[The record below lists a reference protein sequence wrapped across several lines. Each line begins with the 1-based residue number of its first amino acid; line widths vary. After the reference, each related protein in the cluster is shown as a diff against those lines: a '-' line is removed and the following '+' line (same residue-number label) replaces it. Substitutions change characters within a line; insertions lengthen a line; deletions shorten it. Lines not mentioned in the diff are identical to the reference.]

1 MIQLRKSEDRGQ
13 ADRGWLQARYTF
25 SFGTYQDPNH
35 MGFRVLRV
43 LNDDRIA
50 AGQGFGPHAHRD
62 MEIITYVVEGQIRHR
77 DSMGESHV
85 IRPNEIQVMSAGN
98 GVVHS
103 EFNASDEE
111 SARVIQIW
119 IEPTSEDLQPSY
131 QQIVINPSEKRGRW
145 QLLAAPNGSHENAAT
160 TINQDARLYLAE
172 ASSGSII
179 RHAIARQ
186 RSAWVQV
193 VRGHVALNGL
203 PMKEGDGAAI
213 SAAISNAQEIAVAG
227 CGAAGGELLLFDLP

>member
-1 MIQLRKSEDRGQ
+1 
-13 ADRGWLQARYTF
+13 
-25 SFGTYQDPNH
+25 
-35 MGFRVLRV
+35 
-43 LNDDRIA
+43 
-50 AGQGFGPHAHRD
+50 

-103 EFNASDEE
+103 EFNASDED

-145 QLLAAPNGSHENAAT
+145 QLLAAPNGSDENAAT
-160 TINQDARLYLAE
+160 TINQDARLYVVE
-172 ASSGSII
+172 ACPGSII
-179 RHAIARQ
+179 RHAIAPQ

-213 SAAISNAQEIAVAG
+213 SNEQEIAVAG
-227 CGAAGGELLLFDLP
+227 EGAAGGELLLFDLP

>member
-1 MIQLRKSEDRGQ
+1 MIRIRRSEDRGQ

-25 SFGTYQDPNH
+25 SFGTYQDPDY

-43 LNDDRIA
+43 LNDDLIA
-50 AGQGFGPHAHRD
+50 AGHGFGPHAHRD
-62 MEIITYVVEGQIRHR
+62 MEIITFVVEGRIRHR
-77 DSMGESHV
+77 DSMGASHV

-119 IEPTSEDLQPSY
+119 IEPASEDLHPSY
-131 QQIVINPSEKRGRW
+131 QQIAINPLERRGQW
-145 QLLAAPNGSHENAAT
+145 QLLAAPIGGDHAAT
-160 TINQDARLYLAE
+160 TINQDARVYVAE
-172 ASSGSII
+172 APSGSVI
-179 RHAIARQ
+179 RYAIAPQ

-193 VRGHVALNGL
+193 VRGHVVLNGD

-213 SAAISNAQEIAVAG
+213 SNEPEIVVAG
-227 CGAAGGELLLFDLP
+227 DIKGGELLLFDLP